1 MKRVIRNTLLL
12 CICMLTAALT
22 ACQATPDAPIVVQ
35 KDMEQMIER
44 ADSAPAFAEGDAR
57 LAIRERY
64 GFPAEYDYRTEK
76 GKLQIDVKAG
86 VDVPDVY
93 LMPIVRVAARDFT
106 QEEVSRL
113 FDLLCGEKTMYIL
126 PDRMSKTQIEEQLIR
141 AKKNAAQLAAS
152 GNEDDIST
160 AAYYAD
166 ELVPMLEELY
176 ASAPEDNELVP
187 SDGTLGRM
195 ELTDP
200 DGGVIGS
207 YLGLHAAE
215 NAVPGYIK
223 DFGAQFWVKNND
235 DMLTSAVFSENA
247 MHLSGRAKAT
257 GAGLFYSAA
266 AANAF
271 NAPNSKMPLPTDAAQ
286 KAGVLPDE
294 ARTIVKSFLEANS
307 LPFDTYD
314 IGFAQGESSGS
325 DPKPYC
331 YMLECRRIVE
341 GVPCASTGVG
351 ASYASNDALAESW
364 DYERMSFR
372 VDGSGIISMNW
383 NSPLTIMNTVVEDC
397 TLMPFEDIV
406 SVFEKMMPI
415 SHEPLARE
423 DFMGSVNFD
432 IDRVSLEFVRVT
444 EQNSIGHGLLVP
456 AWCFYGTRTA
466 IYNDGTRYDHHSD
479 GYGCHLI
486 VNAVDGSVIDP
497 QKGY

>member
-1 MKRVIRNTLLL
+1 
-12 CICMLTAALT
+12 
-22 ACQATPDAPIVVQ
+22 
-35 KDMEQMIER
+35 
-44 ADSAPAFAEGDAR
+44 
-57 LAIRERY
+57 
-64 GFPAEYDYRTEK
+64 
-76 GKLQIDVKAG
+76 
-86 VDVPDVY
+86 
-93 LMPIVRVAARDFT
+93 
-106 QEEVSRL
+106 
-113 FDLLCGEKTMYIL
+113 
-126 PDRMSKTQIEEQLIR
+126 
-141 AKKNAAQLAAS
+141 
-152 GNEDDIST
+152 
-160 AAYYAD
+160 
-166 ELVPMLEELY
+166 
-176 ASAPEDNELVP
+176 
-187 SDGTLGRM
+187 M

-215 NAVPGYIK
+215 NAVPGYTK

-266 AANAF
+266 AASAF

-286 KAGVLPDE
+286 KAGVSPDE
-294 ARTIVKSFLEANS
+294 ARAKVESFLEANG
-307 LPFDTYD
+307 LPFDTHD

-341 GVPCASTGVG
+341 GVPCASAGVG

-456 AWCFYGTRTA
+456 AWCFYGTSTA